1 MYERNK
7 VCRALK
13 ARSVAL
19 RQRAQRSVF
28 VTLDRKLIGSGGG
41 GGGGGGGEKKKNR
54 RKGKKREKKIIHT
67 E

>member
-41 GGGGGGGEKKKNR
+41 GVGGGVV
-54 RKGKKREKKIIHT
+54 KKIYIRAR
-67 E
+67 EINLEKN

>member
-41 GGGGGGGEKKKNR
+41 GVGGGGVV
-54 RKGKKREKKIIHT
+54 KKICIRAR
-67 E
+67 EINLEKN

>member
-41 GGGGGGGEKKKNR
+41 GVGGGGGG
-54 RKGKKREKKIIHT
+54 GW
-67 E
+67 